1 MDPDALVDLF
11 DYRRSAC
18 PEEAAATCT
27 LRVRAE
33 ACGGLLAGNGSE
45 GLFIKDF
52 SNNGTVEWQKP
63 LPGEMPRAFLYRVL
77 RLSGQQRLAGLAFSA
92 TGSLGL
98 RRVAGAMP
106 SSCAA
111 NGFSCGTPRSAL
123 LSFLSDQ
130 QWRDVVLSST
140 TNRRAFLQL
149 FFRGRPPLN
158 SAVEPWE
165 YAVDDGM
172 CVTISPWQSISRPR
186 LVEKLFTPPFRQAT
200 PVVVPP
206 TAALA
211 PCIADVEMTDPRT
224 QGQRA
229 VAPCLDGPPL
239 KHRRC
244 LPAAEVNLEA
254 LVLTKVTNS
263 RAGHC
268 LFVALLQSLESCR
281 DPKCKKQ
288 LVPKTAKDVRSQVVS
303 GLLTMERTLAGWFD
317 HRVPAHPGRAT
328 WQEYCDDTRKQ
339 GSWGCMLELLVA
351 CKIWRLEVVLIQP
364 GKEHVRVGGGPRRIW
379 LHLHEDH
386 YECLLPSSAQDCKA
400 ARQLLIDSVA
410 EIYNEVMP
418 TTPLDRELFTRRGG
432 GGKGLGVVDAFCPLR
447 VVGGPLPKALW
458 SGPGVSSSR
467 GALTEERLLALDL
480 LLGAPRAS
488 RELHDLSSVGGAS
501 AGAAGLPR
509 SFRIR
514 RKTSSAVPAG
524 DCSSEDA
531 VVVGAGLPDSRK
543 LCARR
548 TVAVVVRPCDGVQV
562 SGGAAAVDGAGAHM
576 PAPHFPEQADSLL
589 LTMPRRCGQTSLA
602 QREARV
608 ALLCAAAADHAWIHS
623 PVCVPRRG
631 TAPGGR
637 AWSSS

>member
-1 MDPDALVDLF
+1 MSVDRLACPSCTSCEFGLSCWPLVWKPVSVVGCIAPAPTASLRAAVFARYLPPQAWTRCRANPKLFLRTLIQRIPGLDPDALVDLF
-11 DYRRSAC
+11 DYRRSGG
-18 PEEAAATCT
+18 PEEAAATCA

-33 ACGGLLAGNGSE
+33 ACGALLAGSGSE

-158 SAVEPWE
+158 SAVAPWE

-224 QGQRA
+224 QGQTA

-268 LFVALLQSLESCR
+268 LIVALLQSLESCR
-281 DPKCKKQ
+281 DSKWKKH
-288 LVPKTAKDVRSQVVS
+288 LVPKTAKDAHSQVVS
-303 GLLTMERTLAGWFD
+303 GLLTMERSLAGWFD
-317 HRVPAHPGRAT
+317 RRVPA
-328 WQEYCDDTRKQ
+328 
-339 GSWGCMLELLVA
+339 S
-351 CKIWRLEVVLIQP
+351 
-364 GKEHVRVGGGPRRIW
+364 
-379 LHLHEDH
+379 
-386 YECLLPSSAQDCKA
+386 
-400 ARQLLIDSVA
+400 
-410 EIYNEVMP
+410 
-418 TTPLDRELFTRRGG
+418 
-432 GGKGLGVVDAFCPLR
+432 
-447 VVGGPLPKALW
+447 
-458 SGPGVSSSR
+458 
-467 GALTEERLLALDL
+467 
-480 LLGAPRAS
+480 
-488 RELHDLSSVGGAS
+488 
-501 AGAAGLPR
+501 
-509 SFRIR
+509 
-514 RKTSSAVPAG
+514 
-524 DCSSEDA
+524 
-531 VVVGAGLPDSRK
+531 
-543 LCARR
+543 
-548 TVAVVVRPCDGVQV
+548 RPC
-562 SGGAAAVDGAGAHM
+562 H
-576 PAPHFPEQADSLL
+576 L
-589 LTMPRRCGQTSLA
+589 
-602 QREARV
+602 ARV
-608 ALLCAAAADHAWIHS
+608 L
-623 PVCVPRRG
+623 R
-631 TAPGGR
+631 
-637 AWSSS
+637 